1 MTTDAERLA
10 GYIEVWKEA
19 VDDVVAL
26 LRGLSADEW
35 RTPTDLAGWDV
46 RAVACHLAHLES
58 ELSGVEQAPVEVPEL
73 EHLTAPSAR
82 YTESGV
88 IVRRELTDQEIVDEL
103 VEATDRRLKQLRDDP
118 PTDPSAMPPVTP
130 GGLPWTWEKALRNRP
145 FDIWMHEQDIRRAI
159 GRPGGLD
166 SAPAAHCLT
175 MLTMSF
181 PVSVGKFVKP
191 PAGTTVV
198 LDVSGVRPVHLA
210 VRMNEEGRASVL
222 DEDPAEPT
230 VGLGMD
236 TESFVILGGGRR
248 PADRLPAT
256 VTGDEELGRRI
267 LDALSVTP

>member
-10 GYIEVWKEA
+10 GYIEVWRDA

-26 LRGLSADEW
+26 LRGLSEEEW

-58 ELSGVEQAPVEVPEL
+58 ELSGVEQARVEVPEL

-82 YTESGV
+82 YTEGGV
-88 IVRRELTDQEIVDEL
+88 IARRELTDEEIVDEL

-118 PTDPSAMPPVTP
+118 PTDGSAMPPVTP
-130 GGLPWTWEKALRNRP
+130 GGLPWNWDKALRNRP
-145 FDIWMHEQDIRRAI
+145 FDIWMHEQDIRRAV
-159 GRPGGLD
+159 GRPGGFD
-166 SAPAAHCLT
+166 SAAAAHCVM

-210 VRMNEEGRASVL
+210 LRMNDDGRAAVL

-230 VGLGMD
+230 VALSMD

-248 PADRLPAT
+248 PVDGVDVTL
-256 VTGDEELGRRI
+256 TGDEQLGRQI